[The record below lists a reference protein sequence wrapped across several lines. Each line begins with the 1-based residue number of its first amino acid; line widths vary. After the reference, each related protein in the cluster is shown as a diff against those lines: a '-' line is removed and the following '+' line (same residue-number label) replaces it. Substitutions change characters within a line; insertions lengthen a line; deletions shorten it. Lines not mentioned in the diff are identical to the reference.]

1 MKTPEHAKTVIYVA
15 MGSVTVL
22 NVIFGLLGY
31 LVYGDDIKGSVTLN
45 LCGTNAWTALYVS

>member
-1 MKTPEHAKTVIYVA
+1 MKTPEHAKKVIYIG

-22 NVIFGLLGY
+22 NVIFGLMGY

-45 LCGTNAWTALYVS
+45 LCGTNAWTAL